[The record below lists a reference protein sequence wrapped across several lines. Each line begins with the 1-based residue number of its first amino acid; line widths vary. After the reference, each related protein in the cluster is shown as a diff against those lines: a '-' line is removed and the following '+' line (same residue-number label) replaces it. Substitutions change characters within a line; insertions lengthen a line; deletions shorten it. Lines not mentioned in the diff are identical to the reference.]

1 MSQSRRSA
9 ACSLIANRVIQ
20 WPPRRPGRSRRRPIA
35 RIRRGRL
42 TNNTNTAPR
51 GAGPSEAPLGV
62 PNRGQNIYAL
72 PVSSD
77 VWVGAITTLVGAALG
92 GAISFVLSRQQLNDA
107 RLQRREAEETK
118 RRRRSA
124 DRRFN
129 AYAEFLTRFRAY
141 RNGVEIYYLHPD
153 SRPSI
158 NDLDALVQGANDA
171 SALVF
176 LVVESEETYQ
186 GCRAILNTLLWVRT
200 IIHGIEPSGVDDPWP
215 EINMEFG
222 RTTRYFQNAARD
234 ELGVTGPTHP
244 WPDARPYPGRSTEPQ
259 APA

>member
-1 MSQSRRSA
+1 MG
-9 ACSLIANRVIQ
+9 V
-20 WPPRRPGRSRRRPIA
+20 PGRSK
-35 RIRRGRL
+35 
-42 TNNTNTAPR
+42 
-51 GAGPSEAPLGV
+51 
-62 PNRGQNIYAL
+62 NIYAP

-77 VWVGAITTLVGAALG
+77 VWVGAITTLVGTALG

-107 RLQRREAEETK
+107 RLQRREAEETE

-124 DRRFN
+124 DRRFH
-129 AYAEFLTRFRAY
+129 AYAEFLTRVRSY
-141 RNGVEIYYLHPD
+141 RNGVEAYYLHPD

-176 LVVESEETYQ
+176 LVVESEATYQ
-186 GCRAILNTLLWVRT
+186 GCRAILNFLLSVRT
-200 IIHGIEPSGVDDPWP
+200 IIHGIEPNGVDAPWL
-215 EINMEFG
+215 ELNMEFG

-234 ELGVTGPTHP
+234 ELGVPGPTHP